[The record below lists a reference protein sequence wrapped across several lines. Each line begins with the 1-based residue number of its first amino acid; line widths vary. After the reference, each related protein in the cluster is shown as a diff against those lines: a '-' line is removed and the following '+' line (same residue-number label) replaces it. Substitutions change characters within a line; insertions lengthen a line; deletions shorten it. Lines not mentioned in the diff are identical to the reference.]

1 MEVPGSVLAELA
13 AELVVEQL
21 VDAGS
26 EMLYE
31 KYLDNKVVPFTS
43 AFLTAYLADTLEY
56 YYHRQDMGESQQWP
70 AEKEMKPPLI
80 DAWARGAVPIKKKL
94 KVTPVEQSST
104 PQADARSV
112 RSSGI
117 SRVTFKPRLQA
128 PANPTVEEPSKPKP
142 FPLELPQE
150 PPNPEEDRLRVDKEK
165 ELKRRQEEEGR
176 QRKLKEE
183 EEEMNRRV
191 QKMAT
196 DLKNRD
202 FTYDYAGA
210 IMLVNPPKAE
220 RMPAYSQTVD
230 FAIPEPIADTSPKP
244 KRRAQTKDPAS
255 TVKPK
260 KTPLSEVEFV
270 RNLGTVQPPL
280 LDSIKLNPG
289 VVISEQGRVKRPPPE
304 KNRKT
309 TMSRSEYQLLV
320 DQSAKEAS
328 VVSPVPKKAA
338 STVGSQESAKKSSV
352 TFSKKEL
359 LNELMDEAE
368 ELDVQSKHGS
378 DKMSRTSKKSRKEEQ
393 FSQVDRFNMELLKAK
408 DWGINPQG
416 REPAVPDRMP
426 VRPTA
431 KDLKETFGL
440 GNRRSRDR
448 PFADNSK
455 GRTRLPPP
463 PLGQTMGHGLLQA
476 NGKPVA
482 ISKLEEE
489 PAAD

>member
-1 MEVPGSVLAELA
+1 MELPGSMLAELA
-13 AELVVEQL
+13 AQQVVEQL
-21 VDAGS
+21 VEAGA
-26 EMLYE
+26 EALYE
-31 KYLDNKVVPFTS
+31 QYLDNKVVPFTS
-43 AFLTAYLADTLEY
+43 AFISAYLADSLEFY
-56 YYHRQDMGESQQWP
+56 FHRQDQGESQQWP
-70 AEKEMKPPLI
+70 AEKEMQPPLI

-104 PQADARSV
+104 PQADAKSV

-117 SRVTFKPRLQA
+117 SRLTFKPRL
-128 PANPTVEEPSKPKP
+128 PPPTNPTVEEPSKPKP
-142 FPLELPQE
+142 FALELPQE

-165 ELKRRQEEEGR
+165 ELKRKQEEEAR

-196 DLKNRD
+196 DLKNRE

-220 RMPAYSQTVD
+220 RMPPYSQTVD
-230 FAIPEPIADTSPKP
+230 FTVPEPIADTSPKP
-244 KRRAQTKDPAS
+244 KRRALTKDPAS

-260 KTPLSEVEFV
+260 KTPVSEIEFV

-309 TMSRSEYQLLV
+309 TMTRSEYQLLV
-320 DQSAKEAS
+320 DQSIKEAS
-328 VVSPVPKKAA
+328 ATSPLPKKAA

-368 ELDVQSKHGS
+368 ELDDQSRHGS
-378 DKMSRTSKKSRKEEQ
+378 DKMSRASKKSRKEEA
-393 FSQVDRFNMELLKAK
+393 FSPVDRFNMELLKAK

-416 REPAVPDRMP
+416 REPQVPDRLP

-431 KDLKETFGL
+431 KDLRETYGV
-440 GNRRSRDR
+440 GNRRPRDR
-448 PFADNSK
+448 PFVDASK
-455 GRTRLPPP
+455 TRTRLPPP

-476 NGKPVA
+476 NGKVIVKP
-482 ISKLEEE
+482 EEE